1 MENPIFDSNTKLA
14 AVYYNEGKP
23 PHLLRIPKDVTLAG
37 LKSQLNQINL
47 ELNYRDTQRVNNVEY
62 RRSSTD
68 SGGSVQFIQMKLS
81 SDDDDVR
88 TMFSIFCQYSTRVP
102 IELDLSLVRYVEHI
116 QQSLIRNYEE
126 IRALM
131 DVPHE
136 DIYLDDP

>member
-68 SGGSVQFIQMKLS
+68 SGGSVQFIQMKLT

-88 TMFSIFCQYSTRVP
+88 TMFSIFC
-102 IELDLSLVRYVEHI
+102 
-116 QQSLIRNYEE
+116 
-126 IRALM
+126 
-131 DVPHE
+131 
-136 DIYLDDP
+136 